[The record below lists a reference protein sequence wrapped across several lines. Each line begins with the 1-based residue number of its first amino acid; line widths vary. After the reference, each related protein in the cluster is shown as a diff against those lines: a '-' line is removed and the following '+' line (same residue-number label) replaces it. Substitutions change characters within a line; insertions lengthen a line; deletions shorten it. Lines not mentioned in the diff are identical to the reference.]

1 MWVFERL
8 MQPTFIHL
16 FIKSINEKSL
26 LVTLLEKSPI
36 PIGIIGYFFAPWHS
50 TRLLPGYKPMIT
62 EKDKGKYPGS

>member
-1 MWVFERL
+1 MG
-8 MQPTFIHL
+8 TA
-16 FIKSINEKSL
+16 
-26 LVTLLEKSPI
+26 LLEKSPI